1 MEFMFCV
8 LTSVLPNFQMLPL
21 DTNIREAYANGQD
34 AEQQFIQN
42 LALFLCTFLKER
54 GSLVEKKQLSDALL
68 KVCPLVVKGKLLVLV
83 TILACN

>member
-1 MEFMFCV
+1 
-8 LTSVLPNFQMLPL
+8 MLPL

-54 GSLVEKKQLSDALL
+54 GSLVERRQLSDALL
-68 KVCPLVVKGKLLVLV
+68 KVGMVFLFYGRRVSLDMCILVSWK
-83 TILACN
+83 TIEGRNA

>member
-1 MEFMFCV
+1 
-8 LTSVLPNFQMLPL
+8 MLPL
-21 DTNIREAYANGQD
+21 ETNIREAYANGQD

-68 KVCPLVVKGKLLVLV
+68 KVCSWAVIEINIICRMKDRNGYGKYRTPTLTL
-83 TILACN
+83 T

>member
-1 MEFMFCV
+1 MFCV

-68 KVCPLVVKGKLLVLV
+68 KVCPLVVNYKGKLLVLI

>member
-1 MEFMFCV
+1 
-8 LTSVLPNFQMLPL
+8 MLPL

-68 KVCPLVVKGKLLVLV
+68 KVYISLFAFGFS
-83 TILACN
+83 I

>member
-1 MEFMFCV
+1 
-8 LTSVLPNFQMLPL
+8 MLPL

-54 GSLVEKKQLSDALL
+54 GSLVERRQLSDALL
-68 KVCPLVVKGKLLVLV
+68 KVGMMFIFYGRRVSLDMCILVS
-83 TILACN
+83 